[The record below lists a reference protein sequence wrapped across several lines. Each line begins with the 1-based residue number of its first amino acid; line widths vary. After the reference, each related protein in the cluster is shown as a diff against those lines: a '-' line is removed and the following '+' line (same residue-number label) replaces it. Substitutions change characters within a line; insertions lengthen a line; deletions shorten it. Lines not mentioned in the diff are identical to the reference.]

1 MNNTVFVRGLLVCWD
16 VLSWAVGV
24 FAIYLLRYD
33 LRLPSDFERSVLVYA
48 AIVVAAH
55 LLLGWVSK
63 IHRARYRTASF
74 EEVIGLTIIVA
85 VAGLVGAIGTYLLR
99 GDNAYPPALVLFA
112 PPFALVFMLVGRTL
126 IRGIRYY
133 LRPEAKD
140 SERVLVYG
148 AGSSAEQLLTMTQND
163 LKSPFRVVGL
173 IDDDPALKNLHLA
186 GVPVVGAGDKLEAA
200 IRESDVST
208 VLIAIADPPPT
219 LIDRI
224 TSVTSRLGVQAL
236 TLPPLSELLGGHFRL
251 QDVRK
256 VEVADILGRR
266 QVETDLQE
274 IADYINGKVVLVT
287 GAGGSIGSEIC
298 RQVFPLGPKELVML
312 DRDESALHGVQ
323 LDIYHQGLLD
333 TNDIVLSDI
342 RDKAALR
349 EIFETHHPD
358 VIFHT
363 AALKHLPLL
372 EQYPEEGWKTN
383 VLGSLNLLELA
394 VEYNVSTFVNISTD
408 KAADPTSVLGR
419 TKRLAERLTAWH
431 SAKIPGRFVSV
442 RFGNVLGSRGSM
454 LHTFQRQIDDGGPV
468 TVTHPEIT
476 RYFMTIPEACQ
487 LVIQAG
493 AIGSSGEAMVL
504 DMGTP
509 VKILDV
515 AQKMIELSGKAVDI
529 QFTGLRPGEKMHEI
543 LVATQEADKRPHH
556 PLISHVDVPPLDPQ
570 RLADEHDAA
579 VAFNEKPVVA

>member
-1 MNNTVFVRGLLVCWD
+1 M
-16 VLSWAVGV
+16 

-33 LRLPSDFERSVLVYA
+33 LRLPPDFERSLLVYA
-48 AIVVAAH
+48 AIAISAH
-55 LLLGWVSK
+55 LLFGWGSK
-63 IHRARYRTASF
+63 LHRARYRTASF
-74 EEVIGLTIIVA
+74 EEVIGLTIMVA
-85 VAGLVGAIGTYLLR
+85 ISGILAAVVTYFLR
-99 GDNAYPPALVLFA
+99 GDSSYPPAVMLFA
-112 PPFALVFMLVGRTL
+112 PPFALVFMLAGRTL
-126 IRGIRYY
+126 ARGLRYY
-133 LRPEAKD
+133 LRPTVRG

-148 AGSSAEQLLTMTQND
+148 AGTSAEQLVSMTQND
-163 LKSPFRVVGL
+163 PKSPFQIIGL
-173 IDDDPALKNLHLA
+173 IDDDPALRNLHLR
-186 GVPVVGAGDKLEAA
+186 GVPVIGSGESLEAA

-224 TSVTSRLGVQAL
+224 TSTTSKLGVQTL

-256 VEVADILGRR
+256 VEVSDILGRR
-266 QVETDLQE
+266 QIETDLQE

-287 GAGGSIGSEIC
+287 GAGGSIGSEIA
-298 RQVFPLGPKELVML
+298 RQVHPLGPRELVLL
-312 DRDESALHGVQ
+312 DRDESALHSVQ

-333 TNDIVLSDI
+333 TNDMVLCDI

-349 EIFETHHPD
+349 EIFETHRPD

-383 VLGSLNLLELA
+383 VLGSANLLELA
-394 VEYNVSTFVNISTD
+394 AEYNVGTFVNISTD

-431 SAKIPGRFVSV
+431 SARVPGRFVSV

-454 LHTFQRQIDDGGPV
+454 LHTFQRQIDDGGPL

-515 AQKMIELSGKAVDI
+515 ARKMIELSGKHVDI

-543 LVATQEADKRPHH
+543 LVASQEADKRPHH
-556 PLISHVDVPPLDPQ
+556 PLISHVDVPPLAPTALDD
-570 RLADEHDAA
+570 AHAAA
-579 VAFNEKPVVA
+579 VALNQKIDVA